1 MEFSKNLKEY
11 RLSIGLTQVEMAQHL
26 GMTERGY
33 RYYENGQR
41 EPNLSTLV
49 VIADYLNVSIDDLIG
64 RTFPKDSLMDTE

>member
-1 MEFSKNLKEY
+1 MNFAKNLKEY
-11 RLSIGLTQVEMAQHL
+11 RLSMKYTQSEMAHFL

-49 VIADYLNVSIDDLIG
+49 MIADYLKVSLDELVG
-64 RTFPKDSLMDTE
+64 RDFS

>member
-1 MEFSKNLKEY
+1 MNFCENLKKY
-11 RLSIGLTQVEMAQHL
+11 RLAMGHTQSTMALYL

-49 VIADYLNVSIDDLIG
+49 VIADYLNVSIDALIG
-64 RTFPKDSLMDTE
+64 RQFPKDSLVDTE

>member
-1 MEFSKNLKEY
+1 MNFSKNLKEY
-11 RLSIGLTQVEMAQHL
+11 RKSVGLTQSEMAQHL

-41 EPNLSTLV
+41 EPNLSALV

-64 RTFPKDSLMDTE
+64 RKFPKNPLMDTK